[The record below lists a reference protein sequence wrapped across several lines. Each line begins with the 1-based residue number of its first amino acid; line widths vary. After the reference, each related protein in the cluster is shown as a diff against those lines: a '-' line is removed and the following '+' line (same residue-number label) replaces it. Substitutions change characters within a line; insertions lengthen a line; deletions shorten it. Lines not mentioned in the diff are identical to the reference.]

1 MYIYDIAALRRAYV
15 TTRISRIRIRYADIC
30 DARNESVNI
39 YLVYTNLSILIYIY
53 TYIGKMHIY
62 LSRFENDGSSAT
74 ATRER
79 RNERIIN
86 IYIYIYIRVG
96 IWNGIPRSNI
106 RYNVC
111 TEKSEF
117 PSDPFRYNRD
127 VSNYSFDILP
137 INVRDVDGWDWKK
150 CLRPLSH
157 ERSPSLA
164 PASLPLS
171 HKFGGSIVLIQPCSV
186 RRRRSLTI
194 DRWKIIYIYMYI
206 MTKKISLSRESAS
219 ETRERMTTMTIS
231 TCVCTYI

>member
-1 MYIYDIAALRRAYV
+1 MFYCVSIYIWYCSAPSRLRDYENFKD
-15 TTRISRIRIRYADIC
+15 TNSICRYLWRKKRERKYILG
-30 DARNESVNI
+30 I
-39 YLVYTNLSILIYIY
+39 YQPAFKPNLSILIYIY
-53 TYIGKMHIY
+53 TYIGTMHIY

-86 IYIYIYIRVG
+86 IYIYIRVG

-150 CLRPLSH
+150 MPPPIVPRKV
-157 ERSPSLA
+157 
-164 PASLPLS
+164 SLP
-171 HKFGGSIVLIQPCSV
+171 
-186 RRRRSLTI
+186 RA
-194 DRWKIIYIYMYI
+194 
-206 MTKKISLSRESAS
+206 RES
-219 ETRERMTTMTIS
+219 S
-231 TCVCTYI
+231 TQPQVRWVHHAHSTV